1 MKADKI
7 RELDEKELATKAG
20 DVAEQLF
27 RLKFQMAMGQMD
39 GLKKSREI
47 RKDRARMLTILNEK
61 KRSAA
66 AAKK

>member
-20 DVAEQLF
+20 EVAEQLF

-47 RKDRARMLTILNEK
+47 RKDRARMLTILGEK
-61 KRSAA
+61 KRAAA

>member
-7 RELDEKELATKAG
+7 RELDEKELAVKAG
-20 DVAEQLF
+20 EVAEQLF

-39 GLKKSREI
+39 GLKKAREV

-61 KRSAA
+61 KRA